1 MQNRDI
7 PRNEWVHFLDQFSRG
22 HRTEV
27 VGVQVTEAGVKNQAE
42 ARDLPLIGISADLK
56 HGDED
61 TVEIMLGD
69 TNSPPFNH
77 LLSHVQRITLQQ
89 NDKGE
94 DSGLLVEGKDGAATL
109 ALRTPS
115 RPQDVNTASRAR
127 H

>member
-1 MQNRDI
+1 MPNKDI
-7 PRNEWVHFLDQFSRG
+7 PRDEWVHFLDRFSRG

-27 VGVQVTEAGVKNQAE
+27 VSVQATEAGVKNKPE

-56 HGDED
+56 HGDDD

-69 TNSPPFNH
+69 TSTPPFNH
-77 LLSHVQRITLQQ
+77 LLSKVQRITLQQ
-89 NDKGE
+89 NDRGE
-94 DSGLLVEGKDGAATL
+94 DSGLMIQGKDGTATL
-109 ALRTPS
+109 VLRTPA